1 MVLLFYIIISK
12 NQQFDSKAISCC
24 FNDSFS
30 AFVHK
35 TVKTDSVSENQLAN
49 CSEIRHKICLG
60 IWKTAMREIDVA
72 ARSDVTSCI
81 TID

>member
-1 MVLLFYIIISK
+1 MVVLFYIIIFK

-35 TVKTDSVSENQLAN
+35 TVNTDAVSEN
-49 CSEIRHKICLG
+49 KIYLG
-60 IWKTAMREIDVA
+60 IWKTTMREIDVA
-72 ARSDVTSCI
+72 ARSDL
-81 TID
+81 TIMHYNRLVVVCLL